1 MPKLMG
7 ASKWEQDLYAHLTSH
22 EAAESDMLIEYRNAA
37 VASPSSA
44 FRYLSALILEDEIR
58 HHKLFGDLASALK
71 NNAELDPGAPAVPH
85 IGNWGGDANSVLDLT
100 NRLLE
105 NERKDANELRSL
117 TTELKNIKN
126 ENLWPLLVKLMEM
139 DTAKHIE
146 ILKFVKRQA
155 TKALK

>member
-1 MPKLMG
+1 MSKLMG
-7 ASKWEQDLYAHLTSH
+7 VSNWEQDLYSHLTSH
-22 EAAESDMLIEYRNAA
+22 EAAENDMLIEYRNAA
-37 VASPSSA
+37 AASPSSA

-71 NNAELDPGAPAVPH
+71 NNAELDPEAPAVPH
-85 IGNWGGDANSVLDLT
+85 IGKWGGDANSVLELT
-100 NRLLE
+100 STLLKH
-105 NERKDANELRSL
+105 EREDAKELRLL
-117 TTELKNIKN
+117 TTEMKSLKN

>member
-1 MPKLMG
+1 MSQLKG
-7 ASKWEQDLYAHLTSH
+7 ASSWEQDLYAHLTSH
-22 EAAESDMLIEYRNAA
+22 EVTEGDMLVEYRNAA
-37 VASPSSA
+37 AASPSSA

-58 HHKLFGDLASALK
+58 HHKLFRDLASALK

-85 IGNWGGDANSVLDLT
+85 IGRWGGDANSVLELT

-105 NERKDANELRSL
+105 NEQQDAKELRKL
-117 TTELKNIKN
+117 TTEMKSIEN

-146 ILKFVKRQA
+146 ILKFVKREA